1 MTSVTVLA
9 AMTPRTGHPAQQAC
23 ASTSQHASASHHFP
37 FPALTAAAAS
47 PASTVYPMPIMYRCK
62 CDDCGKMFDVS
73 HYWSRRR
80 AFLAAEHE
88 RGYDPQRLA
97 AMLSQVT
104 LTEPDLD
111 DVADE
116 EWPVSPVSQPGRRQ
130 WPVPVVVAAAVGGL
144 STVGLV
150 ILLVLLATG
159 VIV

>member
-1 MTSVTVLA
+1 V
-9 AMTPRTGHPAQQAC
+9 
-23 ASTSQHASASHHFP
+23 STSNKP
-37 FPALTAAAAS
+37 LTLRELDSGEYTSIDVACEHCG
-47 PASTVYPMPIMYRCK
+47 YKQRCSDGNPTQAGTRKRK